1 MGKDFLLTYAKL
13 IAQFPDKIAIE
24 EKELGENFKE
34 ITLFAHKTDTGRLI
48 GKDGRIINALKA
60 IVVGF
65 KAKDPTS
72 YRVSVKSI
80 E

>member
-1 MGKDFLLTYAKL
+1 MAKDFLLSYAKL
-13 IAQFPDKIAIE
+13 IAEFPDKIAIE

-34 ITLFAHKTDTGRLI
+34 IIIFADKIDTGKLI

-60 IVVGF
+60 IIVGF

-72 YRVSVKSI
+72 YRVSVKAV